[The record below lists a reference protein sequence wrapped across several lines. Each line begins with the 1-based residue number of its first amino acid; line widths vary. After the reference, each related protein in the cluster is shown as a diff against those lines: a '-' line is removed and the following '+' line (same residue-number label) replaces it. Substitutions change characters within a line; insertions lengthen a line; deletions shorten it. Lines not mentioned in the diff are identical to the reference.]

1 MTITAAQCRA
11 ARALTDV
18 SREML
23 AEATGIGETTI
34 RVFEKKLADPGDETI
49 IRLRQGLETFGAVFM
64 PEDAHGGI
72 GVRLKFTRSEARRIS
87 TLENEGGPPG
97 DDDVME

>member
-11 ARALTDV
+11 ARALTDI

-23 AEATGIGETTI
+23 SEATGVEEETI
-34 RVFEKKLADPGDETI
+34 RAFEKKLAEPDADI
-49 IRLRQGLETFGAVFM
+49 IARLRQGLEALGAVFV
-64 PEDAHGGI
+64 PEDVHGGI

-87 TLENEGGPPG
+87 TLENEGGPAG

>member
-1 MTITAAQCRA
+1 MAMTAAQCRA

-23 AEATGIGETTI
+23 SEATGIEEEVI
-34 RVFEKKLADPGDETI
+34 RDFEKKLAEPDPGVVA
-49 IRLRQGLETFGAVFM
+49 RLSQGLETLGAVFL
-64 PEDAHGGI
+64 PEDVHGGI

-87 TLENEGGPPG
+87 TLENEGGLTG
-97 DDDVME
+97 DDDVTE